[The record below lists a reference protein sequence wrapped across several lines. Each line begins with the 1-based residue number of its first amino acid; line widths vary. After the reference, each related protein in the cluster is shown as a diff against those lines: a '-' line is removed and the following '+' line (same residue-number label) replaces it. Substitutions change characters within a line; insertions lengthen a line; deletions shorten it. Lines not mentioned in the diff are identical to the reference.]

1 MKITRILVGDLRAN
15 CYIIE
20 TKNKNAA
27 AVDPGGDFERIKA
40 FLDSNGLVLKKIL
53 LTHGHFDHIG
63 AVAQAAKEY
72 GAQVYIHRQD
82 SSMLKDRIENLAD
95 AVGGYE
101 FIPVDK
107 YDTVEDGDVIKLDE
121 LEFQVIHTPGH
132 TKGGVCYKC
141 GNSLFTGDTLFKLS
155 MGRTDF
161 PGGSLEEMY
170 DSLKRLADLEGN
182 YDVYPGHNETSTLDF
197 ERKNNPY
204 LKGNPYE
211 NFI

>member
-1 MKITRILVGDLRAN
+1 MEVTRIPVGELRAN
-15 CYIIE
+15 CYIIK

-27 AVDPGGDFERIKA
+27 AVDPGGDFEQIKA
-40 FLDSNGLVLKKIL
+40 FLDDNCIELKKIM

-63 AVAQAAKEY
+63 AVAELAKKY
-72 GAQVYIHRQD
+72 GAQVYIHSLD
-82 SSMLKDRIENLAD
+82 SGMLNDRMESLAD
-95 AVGGYE
+95 AIGCYE

-107 YDTVEDGDVIKLDE
+107 YDTVKDGDIIKLDE

-141 GNSLFTGDTLFKLS
+141 EKSLFTGDTLFKMS

-170 DSLKRLADLEGN
+170 DSLKKLADLDGN
-182 YDVYPGHNETSTLDF
+182 YDVYPGHNKTSNLDF
-197 ERKNNPY
+197 ERKNNAY
-204 LKGNPYE
+204 LRGCSR
-211 NFI
+211 

>member
-1 MKITRILVGDLRAN
+1 MQITRIPVGDLCAN

-27 AVDPGGDFERIKA
+27 AIDPGSDFNIIKE
-40 FLDSNGLVLKKIL
+40 FLNTNNLSLKKIL

-63 AVAQAAKEY
+63 AVAQAAKEFEPE
-72 GAQVYIHRQD
+72 VYIHEQD
-82 SSMLKDRIENLAD
+82 AVMLSDRILSLAD
-95 AVGGYE
+95 AVGGGE

-107 YDTVEDGDVIKLDE
+107 YNTVKDGDTIKLDE
-121 LEFQVIHTPGH
+121 LEFKVIHTPGH

-141 GNSLFTGDTLFKLS
+141 KNSLFTGDTLFKMS

-161 PGGSLEEMY
+161 PGGSLGEMY
-170 DSLKRLADLEGN
+170 DSLKKISNMVGDF
-182 YDVYPGHNETSTLDF
+182 DIYPGHNETSTLDF
-197 ERKNNPY
+197 ERKNNVY

-211 NFI
+211 DFI